1 MRIWGPPLMMDQF
14 VALPPNHMRGHCS
27 VYIHAM
33 CQKIQHQL
41 PGGFLRLAPRLHVL
55 HLAPTIV
62 QEHGDI
68 NLPGNEYI
76 LQCIPSVFVQGDM
89 LSRERPI
96 ERVSGCSNAAS
107 TIAPYE
113 ARSTTC
119 LESYRDPLL

>member
-1 MRIWGPPLMMDQF
+1 
-14 VALPPNHMRGHCS
+14 
-27 VYIHAM
+27 M

-41 PGGFLRLAPRLHVL
+41 PRRLFAIGTAPARLAS
-55 HLAPTIV
+55 IV

-68 NLPGNEYI
+68 NLPGNEYT